1 MKKIFLILIIFGV
14 FLSPYVI
21 KRILKSSNIFKS
33 TYIHNQ
39 IKNKTFDYI
48 IIGSSR
54 GLTTLNTNLIDSLTG
69 LNGFNASTD
78 GAGLGTNILMFHH
91 LIQNNINFGNIILVL
106 DPIGIDD
113 ERAQFSKNTYR
124 FFPFCSEKYFN
135 QEIKKFENT
144 KERSNFLASY
154 YYPGFTLCENNTVL
168 FPSSL
173 KALINPRLRNR
184 FDEKG
189 NYSYPMSK
197 KASKLIAFDT
207 VRFNTY
213 GKLFEDFQKTCRKH
227 NIQLTTYIAPI
238 EGTYL
243 KLPRTPNLINHSDLL
258 VDCKYFADELHVNP
272 LGRELATKRFVE
284 DWIKK
289 SP

>member
-1 MKKIFLILIIFGV
+1 MKKFFFILLLFGV
-14 FLSPYVI
+14 FLSPYII
-21 KRILKSSNIFKS
+21 KQILKRSHIFKS

-39 IKNKTFDYI
+39 IKNKTLDYV

-54 GLTTLNTNLIDSLTG
+54 GLTTLNTNLIDYLTG

-91 LIQNNINFGNIILVL
+91 LIQNNINFRNIILVL

-135 QEIKKFENT
+135 EEIKKFENT

-154 YYPGFTLCENNTVL
+154 YYPGFTLFENNTVL

-173 KALINPRLRNR
+173 KALINPRSRNR

-189 NYSYPMSK
+189 NYSYPMIK
-197 KASKLIAFDT
+197 KASKLITFDT
-207 VRFNTY
+207 ITFNKY
-213 GKLFEDFQKTCRKH
+213 GKLFEDFQKTCETN
-227 NIQLTTYIAPI
+227 NINLYTYIAPI
-238 EGTYL
+238 EGHYL
-243 KLPRTPNLINHSDLL
+243 KVPATKNLINHSNLFNNS
-258 VDCKYFADELHVNP
+258 KFFADELHVNP
-272 LGRELATKRFVE
+272 IGREFATKVFLVNF
-284 DWIKK
+284 KK
-289 SP
+289 L